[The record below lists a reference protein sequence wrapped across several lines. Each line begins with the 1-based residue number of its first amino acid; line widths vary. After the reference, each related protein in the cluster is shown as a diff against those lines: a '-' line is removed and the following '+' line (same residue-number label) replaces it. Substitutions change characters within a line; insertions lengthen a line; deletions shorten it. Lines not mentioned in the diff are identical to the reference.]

1 MVTNPVTP
9 KRTSL
14 GADTPIVVQSATDNA
29 ATSYAYIFT
38 EAGTY
43 EVVVVGY
50 GKTIT
55 GEDKEVVKNFT
66 ITIE

>member
-1 MVTNPVTP
+1 
-9 KRTSL
+9 
-14 GADTPIVVQSATDNA
+14 
-29 ATSYAYIFT
+29 
-38 EAGTY
+38 
-43 EVVVVGY
+43 VVGY